1 MKIKIK
7 KFFQMCGCVLLII
20 TALFI
25 ILGSFKCFSKIPACA
40 ENHFFMF
47 FENYAPQ
54 LITMSIVFSG
64 VILILLRK
72 IIAHSVNNLIF
83 TEDLDADFTD
93 FKSEINEKVKSM
105 TEDVKNLKYGYN
117 TIEERRKKIND
128 RLRQLQKEHKNIK
141 KYVVETNNNAEK
153 HLKEI
158 LMYTDLGD
166 NERLKAAREQKKQ
179 ELLEALD
186 RMYS

>member
-1 MKIKIK
+1 
-7 KFFQMCGCVLLII
+7 
-20 TALFI
+20 
-25 ILGSFKCFSKIPACA
+25 
-40 ENHFFMF
+40 MF

-54 LITMSIVFSG
+54 LITLSIVFSG

-72 IIAHSVNNLIF
+72 MIAHFVNNLIF
-83 TEDLDADFTD
+83 TENLDADFTD
-93 FKSEINEKVKSM
+93 FKSKINKKVKGM
-105 TEDVKNLKYGYN
+105 EKDIKELKYGYN
-117 TIEERRKKIND
+117 AIEERRKKIND
-128 RLRQLQKEHKNIK
+128 RLRQLQKEHKNMK

-158 LMYTDLGD
+158 LMYTDLGN